1 MRILIYGAGV
11 LGCNLANDLF
21 RSGKDV
27 TLLARGKW
35 AEEINKNGLCIK
47 NTFSLMPTTTHIP
60 VIDELKKDDIYDVI
74 FVVVRY
80 TQLDSVIKPIS
91 ENGSKNIVLVGNNV
105 RADYYRNLLASK
117 NVMFA
122 FYMTA
127 GERRNGRVE
136 SIDTKK
142 IKIGQLCDSHSNEK
156 FIREIFDKTKCRV
169 DYEPNM
175 GDYLLSHAAFVIPA
189 AFICYYSGGDLH
201 KLKNNTEI
209 LNRLIDANIEGYRAV
224 EKSGHEILPV
234 SDKNYES
241 DKYRRFCMRFFKFMF
256 ATNLGKICASTHAFN
271 AAEEI
276 STLNRDIKQ
285 LFAKTDVKLDA
296 WESLEK
302 QVQKYL

>member
-1 MRILIYGAGV
+1 MSKKATEFQKKSMSLIYRGKEIFKPLNTGWIDENIACVREYVANIFFYRKNGATIMIDAGYNYERLEEKMRWLGISPSEISHILITHQDTDHVGAVESDSPG
-11 LGCNLANDLF
+11 LF
-21 RSGKDV
+21 RNAK
-27 TLLARGKW
+27 L
-35 AEEINKNGLCIK
+35 
-47 NTFSLMPTTTHIP
+47 
-60 VIDELKKDDIYDVI
+60 Y
-74 FVVVRY
+74 
-80 TQLDSVIKPIS
+80 IS
-91 ENGSKNIVLVGNNV
+91 EIENRYLI
-105 RADYYRNLLASK
+105 
-117 NVMFA
+117 
-122 FYMTA
+122 
-127 GERRNGRVE
+127 GEVRRNGRVE

-224 EKSGHEILPV
+224 EKSGHEILPT

-276 STLNRDIKQ
+276 STLNRDIK
-285 LFAKTDVKLDA
+285 
-296 WESLEK
+296 
-302 QVQKYL
+302 